1 MSEEMQNPSARSS
14 STDDGEEEIITATLA
29 ELYFSQGFLERSI
42 EIYTKL
48 LTQHPDRQEWNLR
61 LKQIQTMV
69 DTVQPGAMQPSPAQ
83 ESHSGMGGDNNKR
96 QKILATLEQWLR
108 NCQNMKKSKLDVH
121 KRPDS

>member
-1 MSEEMQNPSARSS
+1 MNEELQNPSPGSS

-48 LTQHPDRQEWNLR
+48 LTQHPDRQEWNMR
-61 LKQIQTMV
+61 LKQIRTMV
-69 DTVQPGAMQPSPAQ
+69 DAVQPGTTPPSPQ
-83 ESHSGMGGDNNKR
+83 ESHSGTGSDNNKR

-121 KRPDS
+121 KSSDS